1 MSSGVVVQLSLLLF
15 RGPGRTS
22 PSASATTLTSTPPST
37 LNEEGG
43 RARGRKR
50 ERARMRERGGR
61 EGGREEAREPKSGS
75 ERDLAEATQ
84 VQIDGVLSQL
94 LYKFCQNRVA
104 SVGD

>member
-1 MSSGVVVQLSLLLF
+1 
-15 RGPGRTS
+15 
-22 PSASATTLTSTPPST
+22 
-37 LNEEGG
+37 
-43 RARGRKR
+43 
-50 ERARMRERGGR
+50 MRERGGR
-61 EGGREEAREPKSGS
+61 EGGREEAREPKSES